1 MILFVTVEGV
11 VEEDDEV
18 EAEVEEGA
26 DAMESKLGYHE
37 RKAKEQSYK
46 RKFSR
51 SERKL
56 YISEKTNCIIT
67 FLREVCLYKNKERE
81 REKDA

>member
-46 RKFSR
+46 ESSQGVKESFIFQ
-51 SERKL
+51 RKL
-56 YISEKTNCIIT
+56 I
-67 FLREVCLYKNKERE
+67 
-81 REKDA
+81 A

>member
-46 RKFSR
+46 RKFSK
-51 SERKL
+51 SETQASSMGRADP
-56 YISEKTNCIIT
+56 
-67 FLREVCLYKNKERE
+67 FLLGPWV
-81 REKDA
+81 